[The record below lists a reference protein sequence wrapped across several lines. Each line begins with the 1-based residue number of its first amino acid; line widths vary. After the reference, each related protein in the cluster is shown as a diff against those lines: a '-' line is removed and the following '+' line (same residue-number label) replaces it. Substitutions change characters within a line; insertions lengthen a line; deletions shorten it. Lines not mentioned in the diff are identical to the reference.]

1 MEISQLR
8 AWIKSLA
15 PKMLRYLQLH
25 LLLRPMLSLIQFTDL
40 LGHHLFQIQIYTQML
55 FLKNN
60 KEEKYQENFP
70 LKLKL
75 FLILSN
81 QLEQPNKLL
90 ELNSLV
96 LMILKN
102 RKNLNLIVIMA
113 QFIISQKM
121 MKRTKIQSKQENQLN
136 MLKNNYNTDFS
147 SMQKK
152 KESTIRHYQMDS
164 SAREK
169 QTLKK
174 VTTKK
179 LDQMWIEKRKR
190 NFKERKK
197 KSLKKR
203 DRKLSK
209 SYKKNSKDKQ
219 PKKLKLKSKQ
229 QSLPKRRRIFKKD
242 SSIFNLKHLKKSNKS
257 LMIKITEL
265 ICF

>member
-1 MEISQLR
+1 
-8 AWIKSLA
+8 
-15 PKMLRYLQLH
+15 
-25 LLLRPMLSLIQFTDL
+25 
-40 LGHHLFQIQIYTQML
+40 ML

-179 LDQMWIEKRKR
+179 LDQM
-190 NFKERKK
+190 
-197 KSLKKR
+197 
-203 DRKLSK
+203 
-209 SYKKNSKDKQ
+209 
-219 PKKLKLKSKQ
+219 
-229 QSLPKRRRIFKKD
+229 
-242 SSIFNLKHLKKSNKS
+242 
-257 LMIKITEL
+257 
-265 ICF
+265 